1 MGGGTHIT
9 VDEYKVLLDSV
20 VEGGEKSRV
29 RRLFDDSR
37 KSHRW
42 SGQKDSET
50 RDFAQEEIDRV
61 VEKNNAGFGWRDGPP
76 TLGDGEGE
84 LPLGM
89 AHISGRIFGEDIFA
103 SVAGEEEGAFAFD
116 LDAEEGGSSRIIN
129 NNE

>member
-1 MGGGTHIT
+1 MGGDTHIT

-20 VEGGEKSRV
+20 IEGGEKSRV

-50 RDFAQEEIDRV
+50 RELAQEESDRL

-103 SVAGEEEGAFAFD
+103 LVSGEEEGEEEEDALFAFD
-116 LDAEEGGSSRIIN
+116 LDTEEGGA
-129 NNE
+129 